1 MIESDLNKQG
11 GLKVHKKQNTSEEL
25 TDRRKIKKAVGLIVS
40 AVLLV
45 AIAVGGTFAWLISKT
60 DVLNNSFTVGTVSV
74 EVDEELDG
82 NTKKNVTIKNTG
94 TADAYIRAT
103 VVFNWV
109 NVNGDMLYGEPP
121 YENIDYTVSYNTTDW
136 IHGSDG
142 YWYYKYKVSSQN
154 STNNLIN
161 TLTPTADKGPKG
173 EYSTDSSDW
182 ASSLQFYLGVNIVG
196 AGIQANPSSTV
207 VSEWGVTVNSDGT
220 LNVK

>member
-1 MIESDLNKQG
+1 MIESDLNKRG
-11 GLKVHKKQNTSEEL
+11 GVKVHKKQNNSEEL

-94 TADAYIRAT
+94 TADAYIRAA

-207 VSEWGVTVNSDGT
+207 ESEWGVTVNSDGT